1 MELTM
6 LLKSGGITIV
16 ILVACS
22 ILSVA
27 IILER
32 LIYYWRRSKVRR
44 VDFMARV
51 RALVQR
57 GEIDQALGIS
67 ENTDTP
73 FAHVV
78 YAGLSVRGHDE
89 ALMSNAMQR
98 QITVEINNL
107 ERYTAIT
114 GTIGSVAVYIGLFG
128 TVLGIIRAFREISAS
143 SAGGLSFVI
152 NGIAEALICTA
163 GGLVVAVP
171 AVVFYNYFAKRINSF
186 TADMELCA
194 SEITDLIKNRQK

>member
-16 ILVACS
+16 VLVACS

-32 LIYYWRRSKVRR
+32 LIYYWRQSRVRR
-44 VDFMARV
+44 VDFMAQV
-51 RALVQR
+51 RALVKK
-57 GEIDQALGIS
+57 GEVNRALEIS
-67 ENTDTP
+67 KNTNAP
-73 FAHVV
+73 FSRVV
-78 YAGLSVRGHDE
+78 YAGLILQSGDE
-89 ALMSNAMQR
+89 ELISNVMQR
-98 QITVEINNL
+98 QTTIEINLL
-107 ERYTAIT
+107 ERYTGIT

-143 SAGGLSFVI
+143 SSGGLSLVI

-163 GGLVVAVP
+163 GGLAVAVP
-171 AVVFYNYFAKRINSF
+171 AVVFYNYFSKKVDSF
-186 TADMELCA
+186 TADMDLCA
-194 SEITDLIKNRQK
+194 SEIIDMVKNGRK